1 MSVRKETAMTT
12 MMQQDRTEAYFV
24 AELKAK
30 STQELRQ
37 FLFGAW
43 TASLLSTE
51 AIEELYH
58 ELQRKEAAEPEETE
72 ENFVAVGQD

>member
-1 MSVRKETAMTT
+1 MTT
-12 MMQQDRTEAYFV
+12 MVQPDRIEAYFV

-43 TASLLSTE
+43 MASILSAE

-72 ENFVAVGQD
+72 EDAVEMGQD